1 MAPCGRQNQ
10 AAGKGAAAF
19 GRLRLPGRAV
29 PGRRPKAAN
38 AAAPLP
44 AALARP
50 AAKRQDGPRAAP
62 PSPGLAP
69 PFFIRLCR
77 IKNGGAKPGDSAKPF
92 RLCGGKIRAAE
103 SGPYFAPIYF

>member
-29 PGRRPKAAN
+29 PGRRPSAAN
-38 AAAPLP
+38 VAAPLP

-50 AAKRQDGPRAAP
+50 AAKRQDEPRAAP
-62 PSPGLAP
+62 PFSRFSPAVLY
-69 PFFIRLCR
+69 
-77 IKNGGAKPGDSAKPF
+77 SALPNKE
-92 RLCGGKIRAAE
+92 RRG
-103 SGPYFAPIYF
+103 